1 MGLDQPKKVN
11 VGGLNLVQDPG
22 GLSKVVSQ
30 AAESILGFPQ
40 QVLKLKLW
48 CLGFS
53 AGNNMLDFR
62 GGMMNPQ
69 ARDAQKRTL
78 QSRLITGNQD
88 TAVKPCLLAATLP
101 WWATG

>member
-1 MGLDQPKKVN
+1 MLADESGKRGQGKDHEGL
-11 VGGLNLVQDPG
+11 
-22 GLSKVVSQ
+22 
-30 AAESILGFPQ
+30 
-40 QVLKLKLW
+40 
-48 CLGFS
+48 
-53 AGNNMLDFR
+53 MLDFR